1 MHTTTQPQTTS
12 KDNERDAAIQ
22 IFDAEKFDRR
32 STLQAEVLAGVLREQ
47 NVSGELQTA
56 FVLRE
61 LAWMVAGLLSK
72 DPTERAEAEKFAYEM
87 AKVGAQWV
95 PKRGMR
101 SSWWRALELSDD
113 GALRQLGKRHG
124 KG

>member
-12 KDNERDAAIQ
+12 KGNERDAAIQ
-22 IFDAEKFDRR
+22 IFDAEKLDRR
-32 STLQAEVLAGVLREQ
+32 SALQTAVLAGVLREQ
-47 NVSGELQTA
+47 NVSGEMQTA

-72 DPTERAEAEKFAYEM
+72 DPAERAEAEKFAHEM
-87 AKVGAQWV
+87 AKVGAQWA
-95 PKRGMR
+95 PQMGG
-101 SSWWRALELSDD
+101 SSWWRALELSND
-113 GALRQLGKRHG
+113 GALWQLGKAHG

>member
-1 MHTTTQPQTTS
+1 MHSTTQPQTTS

-56 FVLRE
+56 CVLRE
-61 LAWMVAGLLSK
+61 LSWMVTGLLSK
-72 DPTERAEAEKFAYEM
+72 DPAERAEAEKFAYEM
-87 AKVGAQWV
+87 VKVGAEFL
-95 PKRGMR
+95 PKRGAL
-101 SSWWRALELSDD
+101 WWRALVLSDD
-113 GALRQLGKRHG
+113 GALRQLGERHG